1 MGSTFAS
8 ILDIY
13 KGVPD
18 GFIIGQI
25 LFSVFLNQ
33 LMCFIKLTEVRNFAD
48 NIKLYSCSAINNDA
62 NQKPT
67 NHIHF
72 VLNCFR
78 VNSTVANPGIS
89 DKLIILLASSWW
101 RINVKLLGITID
113 DKLSFNKY
121 IDNLCNI
128 GNNRLRVFTRKRK
141 SLPTEQTI
149 RLLEAYGMSG
159 IKYCL
164 LIWMFCSKTASNLV
178 SNIRKRT
185 F

>member
-1 MGSTFAS
+1 MVLEKAIQLRMDLTKACGCIPHDVLIAKIAAYEFDKAALNLIRDYLSNRYQRVKIGSTFAS

-13 KGVPD
+13 KGVPE
-18 GFIIGQI
+18 GFIIGPI
-25 LFSVFLNQ
+25 LFSVFLNE

-89 DKLIILLASSWW
+89 DKLIILLASS
-101 RINVKLLGITID
+101 
-113 DKLSFNKY
+113 
-121 IDNLCNI
+121 
-128 GNNRLRVFTRKRK
+128 
-141 SLPTEQTI
+141 
-149 RLLEAYGMSG
+149 
-159 IKYCL
+159 
-164 LIWMFCSKTASNLV
+164 
-178 SNIRKRT
+178 
-185 F
+185 